1 MKKIVI
7 GLAVVAIGLA
17 FVWNMNAAEIKEE
30 TKIKTKGDT
39 TVETTKVK
47 AGDVKAETKTTTT
60 PGGTMTEEK
69 MKGKSGKMERK
80 RVDTPEGSA
89 GKTKIHLKKGA
100 IKDMSVD
107 WAYYRQ
113 GTEYIIEYNIK
124 DKTDK
129 ELLQDLKLTKEQANM
144 IKSGMHRIVS
154 TSPYTAGDV
163 QANFRSIIIKDLKSS
178 LKK

>member
-7 GLAVVAIGLA
+7 GVAVVGIALA

-30 TKIKTKGDT
+30 TTIKTKGDT

-47 AGDVKAETKTTTT
+47 AGDVKTETKTTTT

-69 MKGKSGKMERK
+69 MKGKSGKIERK
-80 RVDTPEGSA
+80 RVETPEGSA
-89 GKTKIHLKKGA
+89 GQTKISLKKGA
-100 IKDMSVD
+100 LKKLNVE
-107 WAYYRQ
+107 WAYFRQ
-113 GTEYIIEYNIK
+113 GTEYIIEYNVK

-129 ELLQDLKLTKEQANM
+129 ELLEGLNLTSTQSGM
-144 IKSGMHRIVS
+144 IKPGMHRIVS

-163 QANFRSIIIKDLKSS
+163 QANFRQIILKDLKSS
-178 LKK
+178 MRK